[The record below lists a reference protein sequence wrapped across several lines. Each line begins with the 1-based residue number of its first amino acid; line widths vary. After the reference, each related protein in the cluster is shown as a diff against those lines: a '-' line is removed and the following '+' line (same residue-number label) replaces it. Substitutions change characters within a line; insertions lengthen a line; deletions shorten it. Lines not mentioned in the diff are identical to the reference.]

1 MHVGA
6 GAGPLKTM
14 DLRRKPQKPKRKSLS
29 LIVFVGSGLAIGN
42 SQVPETG
49 KLKSMEH
56 PEWDYLGAELT
67 LSIMVGLHKPQKV
80 KGELL
85 SY

>member
-1 MHVGA
+1 M
-6 GAGPLKTM
+6 
-14 DLRRKPQKPKRKSLS
+14 
-29 LIVFVGSGLAIGN
+29 FVGSGLAIGN
-42 SQVPETG
+42 SQVAETG

-56 PEWDYLGAELT
+56 PERAYLGAELT
-67 LSIMVGLHKPQKV
+67 FSIMVGLHKPQKV